1 MIFKIN
7 LCTIYNYNYI
17 NIFRENNYAMNIC
30 FTLLSCV
37 WSYNGMTKR
46 IRSEDSMGAGVS
58 SNEYPNVEVQ
68 HYSGVI
74 IK

>member
-1 MIFKIN
+1 MLI
-7 LCTIYNYNYI
+7 IYIHNYLN
-17 NIFRENNYAMNIC
+17 NFRENNNVMNIC
-30 FTLLSCV
+30 FTLLPCF

-58 SNEYPNVEVQ
+58 SNEYPNVDVQ
-68 HYSGVI
+68 HYSGVT